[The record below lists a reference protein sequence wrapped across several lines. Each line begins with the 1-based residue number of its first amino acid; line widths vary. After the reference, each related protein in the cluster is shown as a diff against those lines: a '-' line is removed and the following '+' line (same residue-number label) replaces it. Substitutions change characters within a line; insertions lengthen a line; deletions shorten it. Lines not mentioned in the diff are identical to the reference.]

1 MVDDIYSQIRNFH
14 KQKSGSP
21 IMGNRW
27 GVDRVGRLPESKNYK
42 EINLN
47 EVIGREYEPFW
58 YSRERYRA
66 VKGSRGS
73 KKSKVTALF
82 YISNMMEFPMAN
94 LVVIRKRLNT
104 HRTSTR
110 NDLIW
115 AINRLGVKADWQYS
129 ESDSGELTITRKS
142 TGQKI
147 FFRGFDD
154 PLNITSFSVSVGVL
168 CWAWFEE
175 AFQIESESDFDKVD
189 KSIRGKMPD
198 GSELADHGLW
208 KQITFTFNAW
218 SDKWWGKKRF
228 FDKCPDVNITEDELD
243 AYNEGKR
250 KKINKWASN
259 PKQSIFVGTTIYAC
273 NEFLDADDLA
283 LFNLTRVNN
292 PIAFQ
297 IEGLGNWGI
306 SEGQIFRNWTI
317 MDFDY
322 KEIIKKSVN
331 INGKTKLKLRFGLD
345 FGYANDVA
353 ALISCII
360 DEDNR
365 RIWIFDEFYKVGQTN
380 MMLAN
385 VIKYKGYAKEV
396 IRCDSAEPKSIDELK
411 YYGIT
416 RATAALK
423 GKDSIRQGIGRLQD
437 YKIIVHSS
445 CENTIIELN
454 NYVWKKDKDTEK
466 LLNEPI
472 DEYNHL
478 MDALRYATE
487 GIRVR
492 TFRW

>member
-1 MVDDIYSQIRNFH
+1 MSLTLALNPNNSNIFDSFSKYYKS
-14 KQKSGSP
+14 KQFKEQ
-21 IMGNRW
+21 
-27 GVDRVGRLPESKNYK
+27 LPALDNPRDK
-42 EINLN
+42 EIDLN
-47 EVIGREYEPFW
+47 KIIGKEYESFW
-58 YSRERYRA
+58 YSRERYR
-66 VKGSRGS
+66 VIKGSRGS

-82 YISNMMEFPMAN
+82 YISNMMEFPEAN
-94 LVVIRKRLNT
+94 LVVIRKHLNT

-115 AINRLGVKADWQYS
+115 AINRLGVQYDWSYS
-129 ESDSGELTITRKS
+129 NSDNGELTITRIS

-154 PLNITSFSVSVGVL
+154 PLNITSFSVGHGIL

-175 AFQIESESDFDKVD
+175 AFQIESEEDFDKVD
-189 KSIRGKMPD
+189 KSIRGRMPD
-198 GSELADHGLW
+198 GTSLEEHGLW

-218 SDKWWGKKRF
+218 SDKWWGKRRF
-228 FDKCPDVNITEDELD
+228 FDKCPDVNITEEELD
-243 AYNEGKR
+243 EYNAGKR
-250 KKINKWASN
+250 KTINKYASL
-259 PKQSIFVGTTIYAC
+259 PKESIFVGTTIYAA
-273 NEFLDADDLA
+273 NEFLDEADIA
-283 LFNLTRVNN
+283 VFNLTRVNN

-306 SEGQIFRNWTI
+306 SEGQIFRNWTV
-317 MDFDY
+317 MDFNY
-322 KEIIKKSVN
+322 KEIIRKSVN
-331 INGKTKLKLRFGLD
+331 INGKTNLKMRFGLD
-345 FGYANDVA
+345 FGYTNDVA
-353 ALISCII
+353 ALIACIV
-360 DEDNR
+360 DEDNK

-380 MMLAN
+380 LMLAD
-385 VIKYKGYAKEV
+385 VIRYKGYSKEV

-416 RATAALK
+416 RAVSALK

-437 YKIIVHSS
+437 YKIIVHPS
-445 CENTIIELN
+445 CENTVIELN

-487 GIRVR
+487 GIRIR
-492 TFRW
+492 TFRF

>member
-1 MVDDIYSQIRNFH
+1 MVDAIYSDIRNFYSR
-14 KQKSGSP
+14 KQSFPYNVISRSSSNVKE
-21 IMGNRW
+21 NTKEKV
-27 GVDRVGRLPESKNYK
+27 VD
-42 EINLN
+42 LN
-47 EVIGREYEPFW
+47 KVIGREYEPFW
-58 YSRERYRA
+58 YSRERYRV

-82 YISNMMEFPMAN
+82 YISNMMEYPMAN

-115 AINRLGVKADWQYS
+115 AINRLGVKSDWIYS
-129 ESDSGELTITRKS
+129 DSDSGELTITRKS

-154 PLNITSFSVSVGVL
+154 PLNITSFSVGVGVL

-198 GSELADHGLW
+198 GSELSEHGLW

-218 SDKWWGKKRF
+218 SDKSWLKRRF
-228 FDKCPDVNITEDELD
+228 FDKCPDVNINEDELD
-243 AYNEGKR
+243 EYNNGKR
-250 KKINKWASN
+250 KKINKWACN

-273 NEFLDADDLA
+273 NEFLDQDDLD

-331 INGKTKLKLRFGLD
+331 INGKTDLKIRFGLD
-345 FGYANDVA
+345 FGYTNDVA
-353 ALISCII
+353 ALISCIV
-360 DEDNR
+360 DEKNM

-380 MMLAN
+380 LMLAN
-385 VIKYKGYAKEV
+385 MLKYKGYGKEV

-416 RATAALK
+416 RAVAALK
-423 GKDSIRQGIGRLQD
+423 GKDSIRQGIGRLKD
-437 YKIIVHSS
+437 YKIIVSPN

-472 DEYNHL
+472 DEFNHL

-492 TFRW
+492 TFRF

>member
-1 MVDDIYSQIRNFH
+1 MDIYADIRKYHVLKDKPLNN
-14 KQKSGSP
+14 SVP
-21 IMGNRW
+21 YNVLNR
-27 GVDRVGRLPESKNYK
+27 R
-42 EINLN
+42 EIKLN
-47 EVIGREYEPFW
+47 EVVGREYEEFW
-58 YSRERYRA
+58 WSRERYR
-66 VKGSRGS
+66 VLKGSRGS
-73 KKSKVTALF
+73 KKSKVTALW
-82 YISNMMEFPMAN
+82 YISNLMKYDKAN

-115 AINRLGVKADWQYS
+115 AINRLGVKNDWSYS
-129 ESDSGELTITRKS
+129 TSDSGELTITRIS

-198 GSELADHGLW
+198 GSDLSEHGLW

-218 SDKWWGKKRF
+218 SDKSWLKRRF

-243 AYNEGKR
+243 EYNAGKR
-250 KKINKWASN
+250 KRINKYSRN
-259 PKQSIFVGTTIYAC
+259 KEESIFVGTTIYAC
-273 NEFLDADDLA
+273 NEFLDEEDIRV
-283 LFNLTRVNN
+283 FNLTRVNN
-292 PIAFQ
+292 PIAFN

-306 SEGQIFRNWTI
+306 SEGLIFQNWTI
-317 MDFDY
+317 MDFNY
-322 KEIIKKSVN
+322 KEIIKKSINV
-331 INGKTKLKLRFGLD
+331 NGKTNLKIRFGLD
-345 FGYANDVA
+345 FGYTNDVA
-353 ALISCII
+353 ALVSCIV
-360 DEDNR
+360 DEER
-365 RIWIFDEFYKVGQTN
+365 MIIYIFDEFYKAGQTN
-380 MMLAN
+380 LMLAN
-385 VIKYKGYAKEV
+385 VIKYKGYAKEL
-396 IRCDSAEPKSIDELK
+396 IRCDAAEPKSIDELK
-411 YYGIT
+411 YYGIS

-423 GKDSIRQGIGRLQD
+423 GKDSVRQGIGRLKD
-437 YKIIVHSS
+437 YKIVVHPI
-445 CENTIIELN
+445 CENAIIELS

-492 TFRW
+492 SFRF

>member
-1 MVDDIYSQIRNFH
+1 MSLSLALNPNNSNIFDSFSRYYKS
-14 KQKSGSP
+14 KQFKEQ
-21 IMGNRW
+21 
-27 GVDRVGRLPESKNYK
+27 LPALDNPRDK
-42 EINLN
+42 EIDLN
-47 EVIGREYEPFW
+47 KIIGKEYESFW
-58 YSRERYRA
+58 YSRERYR
-66 VKGSRGS
+66 VIKGSRGS

-82 YISNMMEFPMAN
+82 YISNMMEYPMAN

-115 AINRLGVKADWQYS
+115 AINRLGVQKDWNYS
-129 ESDSGELTITRKS
+129 TSDSGELTITRIS

-154 PLNITSFSVSVGVL
+154 PLNITSFSVGHGIL

-175 AFQIESESDFDKVD
+175 AFQIESEEDFDKVD
-189 KSIRGKMPD
+189 KSIRGRMPD
-198 GSELADHGLW
+198 GSSLEEHGLW

-243 AYNEGKR
+243 EYNAGKR
-250 KKINKWASN
+250 ATINKYASL
-259 PKQSIFVGTTIYAC
+259 PKESIFVGTTIYAA
-273 NEFLDADDLA
+273 NEFLDEADIA
-283 LFNLTRVNN
+283 VFNLTRINN

-306 SEGQIFRNWTI
+306 SEGQIFRNWTV
-317 MDFDY
+317 MDFNY
-322 KEIIKKSVN
+322 KEIIRKSVN
-331 INGKTKLKLRFGLD
+331 INGKTNLKMRFGLD
-345 FGYANDVA
+345 FGYTNDVA
-353 ALISCII
+353 ALIACIV
-360 DEDNR
+360 DEDNK

-380 MMLAN
+380 LMLAD
-385 VIKYKGYAKEV
+385 VIRYKGYSKEV

-416 RATAALK
+416 RAVSALK

-437 YKIIVHSS
+437 YKIIVHPS
-445 CENTIIELN
+445 CENTVIELN

-487 GIRVR
+487 GIRIR
-492 TFRW
+492 TFRF

>member
-1 MVDDIYSQIRNFH
+1 MSILEEIDKYYSQLKKKDVIKVEN
-14 KQKSGSP
+14 P
-21 IMGNRW
+21 INDE
-27 GVDRVGRLPESKNYK
+27 V
-42 EINLN
+42 INLN
-47 EVIGREYEPFW
+47 EIIGKEYEPFW
-58 YSRERYRA
+58 YSKERYR
-66 VKGSRGS
+66 VIKGSRGS
-73 KKSKVTALF
+73 KKSKVTSLW
-82 YISNMMEFPMAN
+82 YISNMMKYDKAN

-115 AINRLGVKADWQYS
+115 AIKRLKVEDDWIYS
-129 ESDSGELTITRKS
+129 KTDSGDLTITRKS

-154 PLNITSFSVSVGVL
+154 PLNITSFSVSAGYL

-189 KSIRGKMPD
+189 KSIRGKMFDAP
-198 GSELADHGLW
+198 ELF

-228 FDKCPDVNITEDELD
+228 FDKCPDVNITEEELD
-243 AYNEGKR
+243 DYLAGKRDYINKYAYNKEE
-250 KKINKWASN
+250 
-259 PKQSIFVGTTIYAC
+259 SIFVGTTIYAC
-273 NEFLDADDLA
+273 NEFLDEEDIRV
-283 LFNLTRVNN
+283 FNQTRINN
-292 PIAFQ
+292 PIAFN

-306 SEGQIFRNWTI
+306 SEGLIFRNWTI

-322 KEIIKKSVN
+322 KEVIKKSIN
-331 INGKTKLKLRFGLD
+331 INGKSSLKMRFGLD
-345 FGYANDVA
+345 FGYSNDVA
-353 ALISCII
+353 ALVSCIV
-360 DEDNR
+360 DEENR

-385 VIKYKGYAKEV
+385 MIRYKGYSKEV

-411 YYGIT
+411 YFGIR
-416 RATAALK
+416 RAVAAQK

-437 YKIIVHSS
+437 YKLIVHPS

-472 DEYNHL
+472 DEFNHL

-487 GIRVR
+487 GVRVR
-492 TFRW
+492 TFRF